1 MNGYEHLAA
10 GQLPL
15 HAHTDGVLGTSFN
28 LMNNIIGAGFLSLPY
43 CLQEADLNFSAG
55 FCPS

>member
-15 HAHTDGVLGTSFN
+15 HAHTAGVLGTSFN